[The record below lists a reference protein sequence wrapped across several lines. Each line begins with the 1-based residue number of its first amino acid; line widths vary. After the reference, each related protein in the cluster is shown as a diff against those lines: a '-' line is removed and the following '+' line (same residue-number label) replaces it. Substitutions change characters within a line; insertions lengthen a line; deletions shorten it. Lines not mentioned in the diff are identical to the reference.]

1 MAVKT
6 ARRSGGAR
14 ARPNPEQAGENGTL
28 ADRAYRKLEE
38 EIVTLRLAPGT
49 MVSEAVLSRRLG
61 IGRMPIREALQR
73 LSRERL
79 VVIMPKRG
87 IVVAEVNVGSQLRL
101 LEARREI
108 ERLLSRLAARRAT
121 AEQRARFDQIA
132 AGMDKAGDADDDAT
146 FIGLDREYNLLVME
160 AARNEYAAGA
170 MTLMHGLSRRFW
182 YIHYKKSADLPLTAR
197 LHADIARAIA
207 AADQDAAAAA
217 SDRLLD
223 YIETFTRATL
233 ADG

>member
-6 ARRSGGAR
+6 ARRSGTTAR
-14 ARPNPEQAGENGTL
+14 SRQEPAGENGTL

-132 AGMDKAGDADDDAT
+132 AGMDKAGAEDDDAT
-146 FIGLDREYNLLVME
+146 FIGLDREYNILVME

-182 YIHYKKSADLPLTAR
+182 YIHYKQVADLPLTAR

-207 AADQDAAAAA
+207 AADQDGAAAA

>member
-1 MAVKT
+1 MTV
-6 ARRSGGAR
+6 RSR
-14 ARPNPEQAGENGTL
+14 QEPAGENGTL

-132 AGMDKAGDADDDAT
+132 AGMDKAGAEDDDAT

-182 YIHYKKSADLPLTAR
+182 YIHYKQVADLPLTAR

-207 AADQDAAAAA
+207 AGDQDGAAAA